1 MTRLYLYVGSIDKL
15 FRLLKCNEAF
25 KDTYTTVNTV
35 QENHSALG
43 FCVSI
48 NKAMSLLQR
57 QIRFPEADEK

>member
-35 QENHSALG
+35 QENHSA
-43 FCVSI
+43 
-48 NKAMSLLQR
+48 
-57 QIRFPEADEK
+57 